1 MNKKVFKT
9 GDIITPEFL
18 NALQNPSFDRSTDEV
33 GGLPLPPEHSE
44 MNQVRTFS
52 GFGAS
57 ITIDLGDWDKNS
69 VILHKTSVSPTESSY
84 PTNCSV
90 SGHAASGFLL
100 YMPIG
105 NSNDVTLSYCG
116 NSYTCHKG
124 AALLLITQYISLA
137 HTWWCK
143 AFEIPLQG
151 AEAFFNAIKTANN
164 ISVGGDIECDG
175 SLTSRSGTFEDEV
188 SGDEVIG
195 KSVTAQNNGNSAFFD
210 VHVGTDGVVT
220 FQIKGNSTYNYQT
233 IRYDTNTGCL
243 RVGHSYVDNAEWV
256 ELENGRVLSER
267 RGSTTGSSWIEK
279 VAIQA
284 DFNIDGEIQDSSGGL
299 SMYSSS
305 ATLTGSE
312 TRKVTISPYGIKFYK
327 INSNQDGW
335 EQLNSFVPNS

>member
-1 MNKKVFKT
+1 MNKKTFKT

-18 NALQNPSFDRSTDEV
+18 NALQNPSFEKGEEEV
-33 GGLPLPPEHSE
+33 GKLPLPPGY
-44 MNQVRTFS
+44 QDLDQLKTFS
-52 GFGAS
+52 VFGAAA
-57 ITIDLGDWDKNS
+57 TVNLEDWTRNT
-69 VILHKTSVSPTESSY
+69 VILHKPVISPNTTIYPSSC
-84 PTNCSV
+84 TVN
-90 SGHAASGFLL
+90 GHASNGFLL
-100 YMPIG
+100 YIPSSSG
-105 NSNDVTLSYCG
+105 SDVTLDYC
-116 NSYTCHKG
+116 NNTYTCHNG
-124 AALLLITQYISLA
+124 SALLIITNYISLA
-137 HTWWCK
+137 GIWWTK
-143 AFEIPLQG
+143 VFEIPLQG

-175 SLTSRSGTFEDEV
+175 SLTSQSGTFEDEV

-220 FQIKGNSTYNYQT
+220 FQIKGNTTYNYQT
-233 IRYDTNTGCL
+233 IRYDTKTGCL
-243 RVGHSYVDNAEWV
+243 RVGHSYIDDAEWV

-267 RGSTTGSSWIEK
+267 RGGTTGSAWIEK

-284 DFNIDGEIQDSSGGL
+284 DFNIDGEVQDSSGGL

-312 TRKVTISPYGIKFYK
+312 TRKVTISPYGITFYK

-335 EQLNSFVPNS
+335 EQLNSVVPNV